1 MRNVVALSAAILL
14 AGSMGVAGA
23 QERLPQHSGFGTGV
37 GESAG
42 VGSRSQIWDK
52 AALLERLSQPET
64 VMGRLFAIDLA
75 QNRLMIESGGVG
87 SEETIGGRAGHGAS
101 TVVTL
106 HLTKRSNLQAI
117 KALSIGDELTIQ
129 VREET
134 TEDQPYG
141 TGRKFVI
148 TVTVLR
154 GEETQAGMGGFGQW
168 VAPAT
173 ERGINT
179 ANFSYHGAPVGQ
191 VLPGSIKT
199 SVGAMSGTAPCW
211 NCEPQ
216 PGYGYAP
223 KAKMAGDAI
232 TQTDYQSYD
241 KPVFT
246 KK

>member
-52 AALLERLSQPET
+52 NALLERLSQPET
-64 VMGRLFAIDLA
+64 VIGRLFAVDLA
-75 QNRLMIESGGVG
+75 QNRLMIETGGVG
-87 SEETIGGRAGHGAS
+87 SEETQGGRAGHGAP
-101 TVVTL
+101 TVMTL

-117 KALSIGDELTIQ
+117 KSLNVGDEVAIQ
-129 VREET
+129 AREET

-141 TGRKFVI
+141 TGKKFVL

-154 GEETQAGMGGFGQW
+154 GEETQAGFGGFGQR
-168 VAPAT
+168 PDPET

-179 ANFSYHGAPVGQ
+179 ANFSFHGAPLGQ

-199 SVGAMSGTAPCW
+199 PVGAMSGTAPCW

-232 TQTDYQSYD
+232 TQTDYKSYD
-241 KPVFT
+241 KPTFT